1 MQSGAETVLFA
12 SIVIL
17 EASAMVDSIKQGSG
31 EKQYSTVQAV
41 GLMLLR
47 LAIGWHFL
55 YEGLVKL
62 TTEGWSSASYLAESR
77 WLLGGLFEWIVAH
90 PAALIVVDQLNIWGL
105 ILIGL
110 GLFLGAFTR
119 LAALSGIVLLALYW
133 MANPPLVGLDYE
145 MFTEGNYLMVDKNL
159 VEGLALLVLAVFPTG
174 SFFGLDRI
182 VDAFRAGLAESRAV
196 PPGPVEQ
203 GCEQKSGGSLLE
215 RRELLKSLVSLPLL
229 GGFAYAV
236 MKKRGYESWEEKH
249 LLSMAG
255 GDTDAVTSA
264 TTRTFHFASLK
275 DLKGTLPKAK
285 IGNLE
290 LSRMIMGGNLIGGW
304 AHARDLIYVSKLVK
318 AYHHDRKVFETFSL
332 AEKCGVNTILT
343 NPALCRVINEYWR
356 KTGGE
361 IQFISDCA
369 FNNDLMEGIRV
380 SVDGGAHACYVQG
393 AITDKLALEGKF
405 DQIDDAL
412 ALIRRN
418 GIPAGIGAHDI
429 NAIIACVD
437 AGLKP
442 DYWVKTLH
450 HTDYWSAIPQEEH
463 DNIWCKKPADTVDYM
478 NRLEQPWI
486 AFKVL
491 AAGAIAPEVGF
502 PYAFKNGADFIC
514 VGMYDF
520 QIVDDVNLA
529 IDVLGSDL
537 QRTRPWRSSTI
548 A

>member
-1 MQSGAETVLFA
+1 MTE
-12 SIVIL
+12 SIQK
-17 EASAMVDSIKQGSG
+17 SSG
-31 EKQYSTVQAV
+31 EKQYSTVQTV

-47 LAIGWHFL
+47 MAIGWHLL

-62 TTEGWSSASYLAESR
+62 TADGWSSASYLVESR
-77 WLLGGLFEWIVAH
+77 WLLAGLFEWIVAH
-90 PAALIVVDQLNIWGL
+90 PAALTVVDQLNIWGL

-119 LAALSGIVLLALYW
+119 AAAVCGIALLALYW

-145 MFTEGNYLMVDKNL
+145 MFTEGNYLMVDKNM
-159 VEGLALLVLAVFPTG
+159 VEMMALMVLAAFPTG
-174 SFFGLDRI
+174 TFFGLDRI
-182 VDAFRAGLAESRAV
+182 VDSFRAGLAESRAV
-196 PPGPVEQ
+196 PPGPVELAPD
-203 GCEQKSGGSLLE
+203 EKPGGSLLE
-215 RRELLKSLVSLPLL
+215 RRELLKSLVSLPML

-255 GDTDAVTSA
+255 GDTEAITSA
-264 TTRTFHFASLK
+264 TTRTFHFSSLK

-285 IGNLE
+285 IGDLE

-304 AHARDLIYVSKLVK
+304 AHARDLIYVNKLVK

-369 FNNDLMEGIRV
+369 FNGDLMEGIRV
-380 SVDGGAHACYVQG
+380 SVDAGAHACYVQG
-393 AITDKLALEGKF
+393 GITDRLVPEGKLDQISDALE
-405 DQIDDAL
+405 
-412 ALIRRN
+412 LIRSN
-418 GIPAGIGAHDI
+418 GLPAGIGAHDL
-429 NAIIACVD
+429 NSVIACVD
-437 AGLKP
+437 AGLEP

-450 HTDYWSAIPQEEH
+450 HTDYWSAIPQEDH
-463 DNIWCKKPADTVDYM
+463 DNIWCKKPLSTVEYM
-478 NRLEQPWI
+478 NKLEQPWI

-491 AAGAIAPEVGF
+491 AAGAITPEVGF
-502 PYAFKNGADFIC
+502 PYAFENGADFIC

-529 IDVLGSDL
+529 IDVLNRDL
-537 QRTRPWRSSTI
+537 QRSRPWRSKTI